1 MSKTSQLGA
10 LQLELAAGVFLAGAG
25 STAGRSRLQLAAS
38 RERRS
43 AKRPERELGQRW
55 AAAAEALSRG
65 GGSDSSRPPT
75 GLRKLLRKLQAA
87 AAAPRQG
94 RAARGKVGSRRRIGA
109 ESVAARL

>member
-55 AAAAEALSRG
+55 PAAAEALSRG
-65 GGSDSSRPPT
+65 GGSDGSRPPT
-75 GLRKLLRKLQAA
+75 GLRKLQAA
-87 AAAPRQG
+87 TAAPRQG
-94 RAARGKVGSRRRIGA
+94 WAARRKVGSRRRIGA
-109 ESVAARL
+109 QLVAARL